1 MEGNILLSLWNLFDR
16 IIGFVWGLLSSGI
29 ALGLVI
35 LFLVLFL
42 IHYRKSTYYKETQK
56 NYLSVRMDLG
66 TYGEYLTYRK
76 LQGFEKKG
84 GRFLFNT
91 YINKDTDETTE
102 IDVILICQNG
112 LFVFES
118 KNYSGWIFGNEKQLM
133 WTQTLPKGKGKSN
146 KEHFYNPVLQ
156 NKTHIRELSKLIEKD
171 IPVFSVI
178 VFSERCTLKN
188 VTVNDDVRV
197 IKRENLLSTVTE
209 ICNNNPAVLSAQK
222 IDEIFNTLHPY
233 TNASDDVKK
242 RHIENIKT
250 NYTKPKAEVS
260 RDAPKANDKLPTIND
275 VLPTANDDSSATNDA
290 LPMTVDNSSTTS
302 NESTI
307 TTDATDTTDT
317 TDESPKTYN
326 TASEN
331 EVKHICPK
339 CGSELVLRTANKGK
353 NAGKCFWGCSGFP
366 KCRYTQDID

>member
-197 IKRENLLSTVTE
+197 IKRESLLSTVTE

-250 NYTKPKAEVS
+250 NYIKPKAEVS
-260 RDAPKANDKLPTIND
+260 RDPPKANDKLPTIND

-366 KCRYTQDID
+366 KCKYTQDID